1 MKKITFYSPID
12 SPNQS
17 CRVYKGNIQLTNR
30 TYNLTE
36 EPFVHEDIDINGTY
50 TIICDVNGEQ
60 CIFTKII
67 QGEKIVTTYKIYI
80 VKDRNDN
87 DISEMNSIVGGD
99 SEVFYVKSE
108 RTSGVDTTPHTVT
121 LNIISGSSFISL
133 SPTTLNFN
141 GDSQEYIPITI
152 TTDNVT
158 NTSNATVGVSTIDD
172 NIILDDVNFD
182 IVVIP
187 EPIPTP
193 ESQYLVRVTYDD
205 NTPINNRIEVN
216 ENIIIDLKLK
226 IRDTLNNYIG
236 NNITIKLTSQ
246 NIDEHPQPYI
256 IPEYGNFSFD
266 GLNET
271 EIDFAVAIGGVSQT
285 TTSRLNFTLE
295 SFDINNVI
303 LPNPVDI
310 HITNL
315 EEPRDEYNVEL
326 LLPDTTSVS
335 RTSSTPSNLG
345 NLYTYD
351 FLKQTG
357 EVSLYLRK
365 EIISDNDSPYSF
377 DVEIDGASIDS
388 NDNKLTISDNVTGL
402 IPIKFYHL
410 EENKTLT
417 ITVSISENTYLGD
430 NKPDPITYY
439 IKTPSIIDFNIT
451 LDLDLNNNGIF
462 TTYTNTSPPI
472 EEDIPNG
479 LPFTVNLP
487 NINNGT
493 INYNKILK
501 ITVINNNNGNIVY
514 TLNQNIGTASTYTNT
529 ITDFPLSN
537 NDEISILT
545 EISFNIQVLDTF
557 NNIIKNKTFFITN
570 TYRNPISVNT
580 FKISTSEEDLCDG
593 NYSEIPNIEMF
604 NYNQFFNVL
613 GNNITIQSSS
623 FNTINSATN
632 GSNTIIVGKEKNNI
646 LYFREFQKVGF
657 EYIHNTSRLDNCI
670 PVIDYDIIFKGLKV
684 TYLKNGFLKY
694 DEQFNN
700 PITPNSGDKYVSYNL
715 STLAILQGGNI
726 SNPKIKPVF
735 DIIPKNDD
743 SFKNLQD
750 IEAYLTSKVFDL
762 SSNYLYSFP
771 PITIENENI
780 LLSDINDDVYDE
792 NLFKPILK
800 RQRRSEPPI
809 INGYTY
815 EGLTLSNFEPDRQ
828 YEVKVWFP
836 ELLNPNTNINLFW
849 NDDKINDVGYVT
861 IHFRS
866 FSA

>member
-1 MKKITFYSPID
+1 MEKFTFYSPID

-17 CRVYKGNIQLTNR
+17 CRVYKGNIQITDR
-30 TYNLTE
+30 PYDLTE
-36 EPFVHEDIDINGTY
+36 EPFVYEDIDINGTY
-50 TIICDVNGEQ
+50 TIICDVNGEE
-60 CIFTKII
+60 CKYTKII
-67 QGEKIVTTYKIYI
+67 QNKKLVTTYNIYV

-108 RTSGVDTTPHTVT
+108 RTSGVDTNPHTVT

-152 TTDNVT
+152 TTNSVI

-172 NIILDDVNFD
+172 NIILDGVNFD
-182 IVVIP
+182 IIVIP
-187 EPIPTP
+187 EPIQTP

-205 NTPINNRIEVN
+205 DTPIGNPIEIN
-216 ENIIIDLKLK
+216 ESGILNLKLK
-226 IRDTLNNYIG
+226 VTDQLNNYIG
-236 NNITIKLTSQ
+236 NNFTVKITPE
-246 NIDEHPQPYI
+246 NVDEHPQPYI
-256 IPEYGNFSFD
+256 TLPNDEFTFD
-266 GLNET
+266 GLNQIELSFT
-271 EIDFAVAIGGVSQT
+271 VDIGGVTQT
-285 TTSRLNFTLE
+285 TSSRLKFILI
-295 SFDINNVI
+295 SFDTDNII
-303 LPNPVDI
+303 LPNT
-310 HITNL
+310 TNINIFNI
-315 EEPRDEYNVEL
+315 EEPRNEYNIEL
-326 LLPDTTSVS
+326 LLPNTNPVSNVSSVP
-335 RTSSTPSNLG
+335 TNIG
-345 NLYTYD
+345 NLFTYN
-351 FLKQTG
+351 FLDQIG
-357 EVSLYLRK
+357 EVSMFLNRT
-365 EIISDNDSPYSF
+365 IISNNNSPYSI
-377 DVEIDGASIDS
+377 DVEIDGALIES
-388 NDNKLTISDNVTGL
+388 NFVYTYPENNRITIPSNTAGN
-402 IPIKFYHL
+402 IPIKFYNL
-410 EENKTLT
+410 QENSTIV
-417 ITVSISENTYLGD
+417 ITVSINENSYLGE
-430 NKPDPITYY
+430 NRPNPITYY

-462 TTYTNTSPPI
+462 TTYTNTFPPI

-493 INYNKILK
+493 IIYNRILK

-545 EISFNIQVLDTF
+545 EMSFNIQVLDTF

-580 FKISTSEEDLCDG
+580 FKISTSKEDLCDG

-623 FNTINSATN
+623 FNIINSATN

-670 PVIDYDIIFKGLKV
+670 PFIDYDIIFKGLKV
-684 TYLKNGFLKY
+684 TYLKDGFLRY
-694 DEQFNN
+694 DEQLND

-715 STLAILQGGNI
+715 STLARLQGGNI

-735 DIIPKNDD
+735 DIIPKNFN
-743 SFKNLQD
+743 SFRNFLD
-750 IEAYLTSKVFDL
+750 IEADIDTNVYDL
-762 SSNYLYSFP
+762 SSNPVSSHTP
-771 PITIENENI
+771 MGVENELI

-815 EGLTLSNFEPDRQ
+815 EGLTFSNFDPDRQ
-828 YEVKVWFP
+828 YEVKVRFP
-836 ELLNPNTNINLFW
+836 DPLNPQIFLLGIGFTSNSSIIT
-849 NDDKINDVGYVT
+849 
-861 IHFRS
+861 
-866 FSA
+866 